1 MRLAKQLEE
10 ACSSGEK
17 REIAEIHKGMVVPV
31 ESMDMVKR
39 MVEFD
44 RQYTN
49 NPMFKVFWQDMCM
62 ILEMMMFIRAVHTAN
77 N

>member
-17 REIAEIHKGMVVPV
+17 RDIAKIHKGMVVAV
-31 ESMDMVKR
+31 ESMDMMKR
-39 MVEFD
+39 MAEFD

-49 NPMFKVFWQDMCM
+49 NPMFKVFWQYVCM
-62 ILEMMMFIRAVHTAN
+62 ILEMLMFIRAVHTAN
-77 N
+77 